1 MLKVIAYTGG
11 HNTPS
16 RTPRVQHYVA
26 PLTKLGIEIVE
37 HPSGAGMYPPD
48 RKWARPVWG
57 LWNLGDRMPD
67 VLRSFRYDVTF
78 LQREMLSTFVTWEPF
93 TKRPRVFDI
102 DDAIWVHRGGG
113 FARRVVRLCDHVI
126 CGNQF
131 LAEEFSNWNPSV
143 SVLPSSVD
151 TQEFYPGERRPNED
165 RPIIGWMGLSS
176 GLSFLEG
183 IEPALQKVLR
193 MHPKTT
199 LRVVSDR
206 PPRFR
211 NLPTDQV
218 EYLPWSADRQVRMI
232 QEMAIGIMPLDDTVV
247 SRGKCSFKM
256 LLYMACGIPV
266 VVSSVGMNVEVLQK
280 GCVGFGASGTQD
292 WVVYLDELI
301 RKPEAR
307 VRMGSVGREII
318 LQYYSVDVLASRL
331 AEILFAVSE
340 GRPPL
345 VRGSL

>member
-1 MLKVIAYTGG
+1 MLKVIACTGG
-11 HNTPS
+11 QNAPA
-16 RTPRVQHYVA
+16 RVPRVRHYIG
-26 PLTKLGIEIVE
+26 PLSKLGIDLHEY
-37 HPSGAGMYPPD
+37 PSAAGMYPPY
-48 RKWARPVWG
+48 RKWLRPLWG
-57 LWNLGDRMPD
+57 VWNLGDRMPD
-67 VLRSFRYDVTF
+67 VLHSFHYDVTF

-113 FARRVVRLCDHVI
+113 FAQKVARLCDHII

-131 LAEEFSNWNPSV
+131 LAEEFSKWNPSV

-151 TQEFYPGERRPNED
+151 TQEFYPGEKRPNED

-176 GLSFLEG
+176 GLRFLEG
-183 IEPALQKVLR
+183 IEPALQKVLL
-193 MHPKTT
+193 MHPKAT
-199 LRVVSDR
+199 LRVISDR
-206 PPRFR
+206 PPRFH

-218 EYLPWSADRQVRMI
+218 EYLPWSEDRQVRLI

-266 VVSSVGMNVEVLQK
+266 VVSSIGMNVEVLQK
-280 GCVGFGASGTQD
+280 GCVGYGASGIQD

-301 RKPEAR
+301 RKPEMR
-307 VRMGSVGREII
+307 VRMGCLGREII

-331 AEILFAVSE
+331 AEILFAVS
-340 GRPPL
+340 GKRPP
-345 VRGSL
+345 VMGR